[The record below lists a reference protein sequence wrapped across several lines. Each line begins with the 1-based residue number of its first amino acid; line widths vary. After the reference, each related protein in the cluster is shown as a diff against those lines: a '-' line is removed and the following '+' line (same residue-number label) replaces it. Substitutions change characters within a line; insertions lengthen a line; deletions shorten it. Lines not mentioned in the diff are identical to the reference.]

1 MCRRT
6 VFCPLSRARVSVENE
21 VRAFSSEVDSGSREE
36 NASKQKINAPY
47 QGFPTGSVIRR
58 IARASFGA
66 SQRMSLV
73 SDIASTIEEA
83 TPILVM

>member
-1 MCRRT
+1 MLTGMKRT
-6 VFCPLSRARVSVENE
+6 TPRESKRLG
-21 VRAFSSEVDSGSREE
+21 AFSSEVDSGSREE
-36 NASKQKINAPY
+36 NASKQKTSAPY
-47 QGFPTGSVIRR
+47 QGFPIGSVIRR

-73 SDIASTIEEA
+73 SDIASTMEEA